1 MLRTRRDIFTGVA
14 AITALSAQSAFAG
27 ATQTMGGPSPALIVE
42 ARDSLRRHAGMVE
55 HMDVM
60 GIADFSAPSRSPRF
74 HIVNL
79 NDGSSKPFLVAHGK
93 GSDPS
98 YTGWLQSFSNAPGS
112 EATSQG
118 SYVTGETYTGH
129 HGLSQRLAGLDPQ
142 NSNAASREIVMH
154 SAWYVS
160 ADMASAHGM
169 LGRSQG
175 CLAFAQA
182 DYDTILARMGAGRF
196 IFAGKA

>member
-1 MLRTRRDIFTGVA
+1 MLRTRRNILTGVA
-14 AITALSAQSAFAG
+14 VITALSARTAFAG
-27 ATQTMGGPSPALIVE
+27 TSQASTAPSATLILE
-42 ARDSLRRHAGMVE
+42 AREALRRHASRVA
-55 HMDVM
+55 HMDVI

-79 NDGSSKPFLVAHGK
+79 NDGSSKAFLVAHGK

-98 YTGWLQSFSNAPGS
+98 HTGWLQSFSNAPGS

-118 SYVTGETYTGH
+118 GYITGETYTGH
-129 HGLSQRLAGLDPQ
+129 HGLSQRLSGLDPQ

-160 ADMASAHGM
+160 ASMASKHGM

-182 DYDTILARMGAGRF
+182 DYDAVLAQMGAGRF
-196 IFAGKA
+196 IYAGKA

>member
-1 MLRTRRDIFTGVA
+1 MLRTRRNIFTGVA
-14 AITALSAQSAFAG
+14 VITTLSARSAFAG
-27 ATQTMGGPSPALIVE
+27 AAQTTNGPCATLILE
-42 ARDSLRRHAGMVE
+42 AREALRRHSSKVE
-55 HMDVM
+55 HLDVM
-60 GIADFSAPSRSPRF
+60 GIADFGAPSRTPRF
-74 HIVNL
+74 HILNL
-79 NDGSSKPFLVAHGK
+79 NDGSSKAFLVAHGK

-98 YTGWLQSFSNAPGS
+98 HTGWLQSFSNAPGS

-129 HGLSQRLAGLDPQ
+129 HGLSKRLAGLDPQ

-160 ADMASAHGM
+160 ANMASERGM

-182 DYDTILARMGAGRF
+182 DYDAILARMGAGRF
-196 IFAGKA
+196 IYAGKA